1 MVKEFLSIMNPKAQL
16 ALLRSFKKLKSPNR
30 SLAQGFTLI
39 ELMIV
44 VAIVGILSA
53 LAVPQY
59 LRARDRADAAAGI
72 GEIVGLA
79 KECATGQAS
88 NLSQTVNYTDP
99 DGTTT
104 PVNCDG
110 TVPQEFAT
118 TWTGDAEGIKCLD
131 KVVGAGDGG
140 GTATIAVSNNG
151 TMTCTIEL

>member
-1 MVKEFLSIMNPKAQL
+1 MNPKAQL

-30 SLAQGFTLI
+30 SLTQGFTLI

-59 LRARDRADAAAGI
+59 LRARDRADASAGI

-88 NLSQTVNYTDP
+88 GLSQDVTLDGVTVT
-99 DGTTT
+99 
-104 PVNCDG
+104 CDG
-110 TVPQEFAT
+110 SAPQTFAT
-118 TWTGDAEGIKCLD
+118 TWTGDAQGVECLD
-131 KVVGAGDGG
+131 QEIPAGDAG
-140 GTATIAVSNNG
+140 GTATITVTDNG
-151 TMTCTIEL
+151 QLSCAIT